1 MSARRAPGVLG
12 DPACPLAA
20 PLGPP
25 PAPRGFC
32 ATVRAMSASPTSGS
46 GRTWLLRGLA
56 VALGVG
62 LVGLVELSLR
72 VAGVTP
78 GGTWE
83 PPRLVQIVENGQVS
97 GGFTVRATPH
107 WVEEPLADGAPGFR
121 TAELHRRGKGGGFPV
136 GGSMRDV
143 HVAAEPAPGVERY
156 VLLGGSAALGLRAM
170 GPASRNVPSE
180 PLPSGAAAVPL
191 RLAISG
197 QLEEKLAAQG
207 VQAEVVN
214 AGMIAQDSSAVRVI
228 AEESLA
234 LKPTGLLLYLGN
246 NEGIGMAW
254 AMRDMDL
261 PEVVPAVRGALRH
274 SRIYRVLAGFIVEQ
288 RQRAQPAAQPSA
300 GGKPR
305 RPSPGGQMEIG
316 PEVLARIG
324 RAQWASA
331 GVPLVEGDRPT
342 DTVHAAMLTRL
353 EENLA
358 ATVRAAQAQGVTVT
372 IIPTPTHLTYKPFAV
387 SSDPGVSAGAVQA
400 AQRSAD
406 QAEAARLNGDVDEA
420 VRLARAAVRQDSGS
434 AGAWYQLGM
443 ALGARGDHADA
454 VRALEASVARD
465 LSRKR
470 TQPAFASVAERVCRE
485 LGCRTT
491 SAHAALTARA
501 RQEGI
506 AVYDEILGDHEHLN
520 PPGNAWVADLF
531 ASLLLED
538 R

>member
-1 MSARRAPGVLG
+1 MV
-12 DPACPLAA
+12 
-20 PLGPP
+20 
-25 PAPRGFC
+25 
-32 ATVRAMSASPTSGS
+32 
-46 GRTWLLRGLA
+46 
-56 VALGVG
+56 LGVG
-62 LVGLVELSLR
+62 LLGLLEGSLR
-72 VAGVTP
+72 LAGVTP

-107 WVEEPLADGAPGFR
+107 WVEEALPSGAPGFR

-143 HVAAEPAPGVERY
+143 HVTAEPAPGVERY

-191 RLAISG
+191 SLAISG
-197 QLEEKLAAQG
+197 QLEERLAEAG
-207 VQAEVVN
+207 VRAEVVN

-254 AMRDMDL
+254 AMRDLDL
-261 PEVVPAVRGALRH
+261 PDVVPAVRGALRH
-274 SRIYRVLAGFIVEQ
+274 VRIYRVLAGFIVER
-288 RQRAQPAAQPSA
+288 RQQAQPRPQPA
-300 GGKPR
+300 PKGKAP

-331 GVPLVEGDRPT
+331 GVPLVEGRVPT
-342 DTVHAAMLTRL
+342 DTVHAAMLKRL
-353 EENLA
+353 EENLT
-358 ATVRAAQAQGVTVT
+358 ATVKAAQAQGTSVT
-372 IIPTPTHLTYKPFAV
+372 IVPTPTHLTYKPFAV
-387 SSDPGVSAGAVQA
+387 SADPGVSSSAAQA
-400 AQRSAD
+400 AQQAAD
-406 QAEAARLNGDVDEA
+406 RAEAARTQGRTDEA
-420 VRLARAAVRQDSGS
+420 VSLARSAVRSDPGS

-443 ALGARGDHADA
+443 ALGATGQHAEA
-454 VRALEASVARD
+454 VEALEAAVARD

-470 TQPAFASVAERVCRE
+470 TQPAFAAVAERVCRS
-485 LGCRTT
+485 LGCRTA

-501 RQEGI
+501 RAEGI
-506 AVYDEILGDHEHLN
+506 GVYDEVLGDHEHLN
-520 PPGNAWVADLF
+520 PPGNAWVAALF
-531 ASLLLED
+531 ADLLLEG